1 MALFVN
7 GLSHLDASLWS
18 PERGLI
24 GVSWHIDAAL
34 HGTLGEDGMLFDF
47 GVVKPWIKAVIDDGP
62 DHTLLIPTAAAGV
75 TVSDCREGL
84 MVRTTTPYPM
94 EIRAPRQAYTLLPWA
109 RIDRERLAA
118 HLSEYLT
125 RHAPPRVDGVE
136 ITLRDEAIEAAG
148 AYTYSHGLKHH
159 DGNCQRIAHGHRSR
173 LHIWCD
179 GRRRPDLERHW
190 SERLDDRYL
199 LHADDREPDDAPNS
213 GSNGKP
219 NGEPI
224 GEPETTVIRY
234 TSRQGHFRL
243 RLPAER
249 CEILPTPTTVEHI
262 ARWLAEQVARHHAP
276 GQRVRVQ
283 AFEGID
289 KGALAEAGP

>member
-1 MALFVN
+1 MTLFVN
-7 GLSHLDASLWS
+7 GLSHLDASLWN

-24 GVSWHIDAAL
+24 GVSWHVDVAL
-34 HGTLGEDGMLFDF
+34 HGQLGEDGMLFDF
-47 GVVKPWIKAVIDDGP
+47 GAVKPWIKSVIDDGP
-62 DHTLLIPTAAAGV
+62 DHTLLVPTAAAGV

-84 MVRTTTPYPM
+84 MVRTTAPYPM

-109 RIDRERLAA
+109 RIDRERLAT
-118 HLSEYLT
+118 HLSEQLT

-136 ITLRDEAIEAAG
+136 VTLRDEIIDAAG

-159 DGNCQRIAHGHRSR
+159 AGNCQRIAHGHRSR

-190 SERLDDRYL
+190 SERLDDSYL
-199 LHADDREPDDAPNS
+199 LHAEDCEPDGEA
-213 GSNGKP
+213 GS
-219 NGEPI
+219 
-224 GEPETTVIRY
+224 TVIRY
-234 TSRQGHFRL
+234 TARQGRFHL

-262 ARWLAEQVARHHAP
+262 ARWLAEQIARHHAP

>member
-1 MALFVN
+1 MTLFVN

-24 GVSWHIDAAL
+24 GVSWHVDVAL
-34 HGTLGEDGMLFDF
+34 HGKLGEDGMLFDF
-47 GVVKPWIKAVIDDGP
+47 GGVKPWIKTVIDDGP
-62 DHTLLIPTAAAGV
+62 DHTLLVPTAAAGV
-75 TVSDCREGL
+75 TVSECREGL
-84 MVRTTTPYPM
+84 MVRTTAPYPM

-109 RIDRERLAA
+109 RIDRERLAT
-118 HLSEYLT
+118 HLSEQLT

-136 ITLRDEAIEAAG
+136 VMLRDEIIDAAG

-173 LHIWCD
+173 LHIWCA
-179 GRRRPDLERHW
+179 GRRRPDLEHHW
-190 SERLDDRYL
+190 GEYLDDRYL
-199 LHADDREPDDAPNS
+199 LHAEDCEPDSEA
-213 GSNGKP
+213 GS
-219 NGEPI
+219 
-224 GEPETTVIRY
+224 TAIRY
-234 TSRQGHFRL
+234 SARQGHFYL

-262 ARWLAEQVARHHAP
+262 ARWVAEQTARHHAP